1 MSETKIQENE
11 DLDDVNE
18 EVESYNE
25 VDKRDIVTLKKE
37 MEKKPRPPPS
47 EKQILARKANA
58 ERLLL
63 IQKQKK
69 R

>member
-37 MEKKPRPPPS
+37 MEK
-47 EKQILARKANA
+47 EKKQDHHQVKNRFWQ
-58 ERLLL
+58 ERRML
-63 IQKQKK
+63 KDCY
-69 R
+69 

>member
-25 VDKRDIVTLKKE
+25 VDKRDIVT
-37 MEKKPRPPPS
+37 
-47 EKQILARKANA
+47 
-58 ERLLL
+58 
-63 IQKQKK
+63 
-69 R
+69 

>member
-25 VDKRDIVTLKKE
+25 VDKRDIVTLKKDGE
-37 MEKKPRPPPS
+37 GKKATTTT
-47 EKQILARKANA
+47 K
-58 ERLLL
+58 
-63 IQKQKK
+63 
-69 R
+69 